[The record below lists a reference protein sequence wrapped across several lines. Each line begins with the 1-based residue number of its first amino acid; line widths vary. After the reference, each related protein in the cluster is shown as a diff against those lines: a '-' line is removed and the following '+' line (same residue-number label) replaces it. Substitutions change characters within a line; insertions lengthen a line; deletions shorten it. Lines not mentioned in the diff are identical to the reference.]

1 MKTNTKFFIGI
12 DVSKLTFDAAIWV
25 VINHVKQDI
34 KTEKFE
40 NSEAGL
46 KRFFKW
52 LRSLKVTFDENT
64 LLVIENTGIYHRML
78 WAFCSENNLSIHIG
92 NATHIKWS
100 FGLVRGKNDRIDSIR
115 LCKYAFKEA
124 DELKSS
130 LALNPVLLQLKD
142 LQTSRVRLISQRNAN
157 KTYLKELKNI
167 SNKQTQKVLEQG
179 YKSAINGIEKSIIA
193 FENEI
198 KKIISTDKDMK
209 ETYKLLISV
218 PGIGHITA
226 IYMIICTNNFA
237 GNLTGKQLACYA
249 GVAPFGNTSGTSIKG
264 KEKVHKMANKE
275 LKTLLFLCAMSA
287 ANHNPEI
294 RDYYE
299 RKIKEGKHFL
309 SVINAI
315 KNKLI
320 LRAVA
325 VVRNK
330 KPFVSNYIILV
341 DNLKKAS

>member
-1 MKTNTKFFIGI
+1 MKTSTKFFIGI

-25 VINHVKQDI
+25 IINHEKQDI
-34 KTEKFE
+34 KTEQFQ
-40 NSEAGL
+40 NSASGL
-46 KRFFKW
+46 KEFHKW
-52 LRSLKVTFDENT
+52 LKSLKVTFDENT

-78 WAFCSENNLSIHIG
+78 WAFCCENNLPIHIG
-92 NATHIKWS
+92 NAARIKWS
-100 FGLVRGKNDRIDSIR
+100 FGLVRGKNDKIDSIR

-124 DELKSS
+124 DELKASP
-130 LALNPVLLQLKD
+130 ALNPVLLQLKD
-142 LQTSRVRLISQRNAN
+142 LQTSRVRLITQKNAN

-167 SNKQTQKVLEQG
+167 SDKQTQKVLEQG
-179 YKSAINGIEKSIIA
+179 YKSAINGIEKSILA

-198 KKIISTDKDMK
+198 KKIISTDQDLKQ
-209 ETYKLLISV
+209 TYKLLNSI
-218 PGIGHITA
+218 PGIGHITS

-249 GVAPFGNTSGTSIKG
+249 GVAPFGSTSGTSIKG
-264 KEKVHKMANKE
+264 KERVHKMANKE

-294 RDYYE
+294 REYYE

-320 LRAVA
+320 LRVVA

-330 KPFVSNYIILV
+330 KPFVSNYSIPAN
-341 DNLKKAS
+341 NLKIAS